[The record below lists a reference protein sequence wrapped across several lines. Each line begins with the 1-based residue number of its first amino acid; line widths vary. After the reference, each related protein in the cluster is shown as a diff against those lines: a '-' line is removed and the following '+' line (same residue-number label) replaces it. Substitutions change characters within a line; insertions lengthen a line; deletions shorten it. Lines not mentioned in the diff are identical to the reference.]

1 MSDTEQMILQHFSCM
16 AKASP
21 LHCSGR
27 SSVRGETRAYLGGV
41 RLRKPATAAFHQV
54 HAGTFN

>member
-1 MSDTEQMILQHFSCM
+1 
-16 AKASP
+16 
-21 LHCSGR
+21 
-27 SSVRGETRAYLGGV
+27 VRGETRAYLGGV